1 MGAYRILQE
10 YKPRASI
17 IPKMLDLTN
26 CPYMW
31 PYCTQPLYH
40 TAMPV
45 MVNATILN
53 GMGVVGKVVGT
64 PQWKQGK
71 NGHLLEVRSHSA
83 TRRDTCT
90 AFAHRSPSFAVT
102 AQLQMSFSYPDRI
115 WPWTG
120 WLGIY
125 VKASEEAKDFDGEA
139 EGVISVTVSSPAG
152 PGTTTLRPFFSFSLS
167 FLLSRS

>member
-71 NGHLLEVRSHSA
+71 NGHLLEVRSHST
-83 TRRDTCT
+83 TR
-90 AFAHRSPSFAVT
+90 
-102 AQLQMSFSYPDRI
+102 AQH
-115 WPWTG
+115 
-120 WLGIY
+120 
-125 VKASEEAKDFDGEA
+125 
-139 EGVISVTVSSPAG
+139 
-152 PGTTTLRPFFSFSLS
+152 
-167 FLLSRS
+167 LLIAALLLP